1 MKDDFSPEQ
10 VSGCLSKRDNIQIYH
25 ITKIRTSFNL
35 NENAIGMEFFSV
47 NSAYVPVDG
56 NPDTIDESVVLSPEG
71 INRLLFKGPQ
81 GTFVNNFIVPQ
92 LGDTQGLF
100 FKR

>member
-10 VSGCLSKRDNIQIYH
+10 VSGCLSKRDNIQISHETIYH

-56 NPDTIDESVVLSPEG
+56 NPDTIDESVG
-71 INRLLFKGPQ
+71 LL
-81 GTFVNNFIVPQ
+81 
-92 LGDTQGLF
+92 
-100 FKR
+100 RE